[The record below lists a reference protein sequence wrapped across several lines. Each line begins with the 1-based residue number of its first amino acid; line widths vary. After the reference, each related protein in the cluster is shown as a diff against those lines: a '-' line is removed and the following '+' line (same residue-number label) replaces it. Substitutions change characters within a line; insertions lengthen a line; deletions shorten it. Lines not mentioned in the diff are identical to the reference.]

1 MASVSLPDLPKGK
14 EFEEYISAFFQ
25 SGGYFIERNIVEREA
40 EEVLELDI
48 IITDYSL
55 SPPQIKLL
63 EVKSG
68 DWRFSDLFKVSGW
81 MHYLN
86 ISKGIFIASKERN
99 NLDFFQ
105 KKAERLNIHLVV
117 ITNLSETK
125 EALSGLIRNGT
136 IEDVDISTWRFSYWV
151 ERNLLKHLKHKKKSH
166 PDKKCFKSLEDYYFE
181 VNSGIFFTENI
192 VQKVDRLYSTFQKF
206 PRISAKCGNELIG
219 KPFDEEYNNL
229 PTQIY
234 NDVYYKCS
242 HNDIQVSTF
251 IEHRARLAILKNAI
265 DYKLYKEAGI
275 ESKTQNHSLLKIA
288 GMEFEISLLDLLPPS
303 FKKGLDS
310 LSKHK
315 YFHKYPIFWQWFM
328 WIFGG
333 FILKDYEEREY
344 ELLSQKTGIP
354 IDEIANAL
362 ESYQILFPRDDG
374 WFMDLSSSSNI
385 KLMKMFPVPF
395 MGIGANYRRLIY
407 TKSGKF
413 EDLRLSGK
421 YTLTDLIKWNNLTV
435 KVLKND
441 K

>member
-1 MASVSLPDLPKGK
+1 MASITLSDSPKGE

-25 SGGYFIERNIVEREA
+25 SAGNYYIERKIVEREV

-48 IITDYSL
+48 IITDYDSL
-55 SPPQIKLL
+55 PPRIKLL

-68 DWRFSDLFKVSGW
+68 DWGFPDLFKIRGW
-81 MHYLN
+81 MDYLN
-86 ISKGIFIASKERN
+86 IDKGVFIAIKEKEHI
-99 NLDFFQ
+99 DFFK
-105 KKAERLNIHLVV
+105 KKAKQLNIDLIV
-117 ITNLSETK
+117 IPELKKGK
-125 EALSGLIRNGT
+125 EVLCELINNE
-136 IEDVDISTWRFSYWV
+136 IIKDVDVSTWRFSYWV
-151 ERNLLKHLKHKKKSH
+151 ERNLLKRLKHKKKSH
-166 PDKKCFKSLEDYYFE
+166 PKKKCFKTLEDYYFKI
-181 VNSGIFFTENI
+181 NSGIFFTENI
-192 VQKVDRLYSTFQKF
+192 VQKVKELYSAFQEF
-206 PRISAKCGNELIG
+206 PRISAKCGNELLG
-219 KPFDEEYNNL
+219 NTFDEEYEVL
-229 PTQIY
+229 PKQIY
-234 NDVYYKCS
+234 DDTFYECVY
-242 HNDIQVSTF
+242 NDIQISTF
-251 IEHRARLAILKNAI
+251 IEHRARLAILKNAV
-265 DYKLYKEAGI
+265 DYKLYKIAGN
-275 ESKTQNHSLLKIA
+275 ENKTNDCSKIA
-288 GMEFEISLLDLLPPS
+288 GLDSEISFLNMLPTS
-303 FKKGLDS
+303 FKKGLDA
-310 LSKHK
+310 LSEHK

-435 KVLKND
+435 EVLKQ
-441 K
+441 